1 MATKTNQFNIDEVDM
16 ELFISEVKLHPE
28 IWNIADNN
36 YHDRTKKRGA
46 WIEICRVFCEGFDEK
61 DERDKN
67 DICKYF
73 YVPLDNFKKS
83 LNKTKSGQAAGSG
96 RKYIYA
102 RQLSF
107 LQTAGATTET
117 QSSFGN
123 DEIEEELT
131 QPEEPEQPPTY
142 NQRSTKKRKLDI
154 ETSLIDFMNTPIP
167 TPTAPVVQEL
177 NPDRSFF
184 ESILPSIS
192 DFSENQKLDFRCEV
206 LNIIKRMRKP
216 PQSIPQYHTS
226 VPFTETSAISK
237 QYAPLQ
243 NVQQHPSY
251 TRLSQVR
258 PSENIIYSRQFVPP
272 SIISPPTP
280 STHSDENSMDL
291 FSNSF
296 SKQ

>member
-1 MATKTNQFNIDEVDM
+1 MATKTIQFNIDEVDM
-16 ELFISEVKLHPE
+16 ELFIGEVKLDPE

-67 DICKYF
+67 NMCTSCIKKWRN
-73 YVPLDNFKKS
+73 VKDNFKKS

-131 QPEEPEQPPTY
+131 QPQKPEQPPPY
-142 NQRSTKKRKLDI
+142 NQRSMKKRKSDI

-167 TPTAPVVQEL
+167 TPTVIQEL

-192 DFSENQKLDFRCEV
+192 DFTEDQKLDFRYEV
-206 LNIIKRMRKP
+206 
-216 PQSIPQYHTS
+216 
-226 VPFTETSAISK
+226 
-237 QYAPLQ
+237 
-243 NVQQHPSY
+243 
-251 TRLSQVR
+251 
-258 PSENIIYSRQFVPP
+258 
-272 SIISPPTP
+272 
-280 STHSDENSMDL
+280 
-291 FSNSF
+291 
-296 SKQ
+296 